1 MITKLSFQSV
11 KKTGKAMVVHEAPL
25 TQGFG
30 AELAARLQVGAMR
43 YHVFIWVSYCR
54 HSVL

>member
-1 MITKLSFQSV
+1 
-11 KKTGKAMVVHEAPL
+11 MVVHEAPL

-43 YHVFIWVSYCR
+43 YHVFICMSCFR